1 MSSRFLDHLG
11 KRVLVFDGA
20 MGTATHDL
28 DLDTD
33 KDYWGCENCTDV
45 LALSR
50 ADAIQRIHEG
60 YLEAGADCVETN
72 TFGGMP
78 HVLAEFDLADRAEEL
93 CKAAAETARAACD
106 TYTTADKP
114 RFVIGS
120 LGPGTK
126 LGSLGQITWRELHDS
141 YKTAASGLIAGG
153 ADGLIIETCQDPMQ
167 VKAVINAC
175 LGAIEAHGKTPDDV
189 PILVSLTIETM
200 GTMLVG
206 ASIEAACSI
215 LRGYPIAGLSL
226 NCATG
231 PTEMAE
237 PLAFMSKHWDGPI
250 GCIPNAGLPVLVDGR
265 ADFPLRAGPFAEA
278 LSDFVDK
285 YGLSYV
291 GGCCGTTGE
300 HIRRLASKIDGRP
313 APSREIAPTA
323 AGSSSLFTP
332 TDHRQDNSMLLVG
345 ERCNASGS
353 RAFKKLLEEEDWEG
367 VVSLARKQVRE
378 GAHVLDV
385 NVDYAG
391 RDNAADMRTV
401 VARLAREV
409 DAPLMI
415 DSTQIKNFA
424 AGLEAAPGKCIINS
438 ANFENGEE
446 HFDAVCKLAKTHN
459 AALVIGTIDEDP
471 DNAMARTAERKLAIA
486 TRAIERATSL
496 HGLAVEDI
504 FIDPLVLPV
513 STGMDADRRSAAELV
528 EGTRRIAERYPTVQ
542 ITCGLSNASFG
553 LNPAARVVL
562 NSVLM
567 HELEEAGMTSAIA
580 HAAKIM
586 PLAKIDDEQRD
597 AALAVIYDKRHESVG
612 GTGLPEG
619 VTDTDFDP
627 LQHLIDLFVDVKS
640 IAETGPSLADMPLE
654 ERLRHHIIDGEKD
667 DLAASLDE
675 AMAKYT
681 PLAIINDHLLDGMKT
696 VGELFG
702 SGQMQLPFVLRSA
715 EVMKAA
721 VAHLEPHMDRVEG
734 QTKGTIVLATVKGD
748 VHDIGKNLVDI
759 ILTNNG
765 YTVHNLGI
773 KQPIG
778 AILDALDR
786 TGADAVGLSGLLVKS
801 VNVMEEN
808 LKELNERGIK
818 TPVLL
823 GGAALS
829 RSYAEGYLRDIYEG
843 TLLYGK
849 DAFEGLR
856 IMDHLAA
863 GDLDTIRAEITE
875 RQEKRSDAKK
885 AHDEQRAASSS
896 LAPASERAEVR
907 AASDA
912 TAVAEA
918 PARSDIARDNP
929 VPDAPFWG
937 SRIVEDIPLT
947 DVFAYINPTALFSV
961 QWQLKRGKKS
971 KADYERELEDVAKPV
986 FERLKR
992 QAVADGFLTPR
1003 VVYGYFPACSEGNDL
1018 VVLSPD
1024 GPDWKNAPE
1033 LERFTFPRQ
1042 STRRRLCISDFF
1054 RTREECEV
1062 LGKPDV
1068 LGLTCVTMGP
1078 KVSELAAELFKN
1090 NDYTEYLYVHGLGV
1104 ESAEALA
1111 ELWHRR
1117 MRQEL
1122 GFGHEDAA
1130 TKSELFQQKYRGSR
1144 YSFGYPA
1151 CPDMSDQDKLWR
1163 LIDPSRI
1170 GCELTENWQIDPEQS
1185 TSAIVVHHPEAKYFN
1200 A

>member
-1 MSSRFLDHLG
+1 MSSRFLDALAR
-11 KRVLVFDGA
+11 RVLVFDGA

-28 DLDTD
+28 DLDIE

-50 ADAIQRIHEG
+50 PDAIQQIHEG
-60 YLEAGADCVETN
+60 YLEAGADCVETD

-93 CKAAAETARAACD
+93 CRNAAEIARAACD
-106 TYTTADKP
+106 KHATDDKP

-126 LGSLGQITWRELHDS
+126 LGSLGQITWKELHDS
-141 YKTAASGLIAGG
+141 YKVAASGLAQGG
-153 ADGLIIETCQDPMQ
+153 ADALIIETCQDPMQ

-175 LGAIEAHGKTPDDV
+175 INALADLGKTPDDV

-206 ASIEAACSI
+206 ASIEAACTI
-215 LRGYPIAGLSL
+215 LKGYPIAGLSL

-237 PLAFMSKHWDGPI
+237 PLSYMSKHWSGPI

-285 YGLSYV
+285 YGLGYV

-300 HIRRLASKIDGRP
+300 HIRQLASKINGRA
-313 APSREIAPTA
+313 APTRDIIPTA
-323 AGSSSLFTP
+323 AASSSLFTP

-391 RDNAADMRTV
+391 RDNAADMKEIV
-401 VARLAREV
+401 SRLAREV
-409 DAPLMI
+409 DAPLMV
-415 DSTQIKNFA
+415 DSTQVKNFE

-471 DNAMARTAERKLAIA
+471 DQAMARTADRKLSIA
-486 TRAIERATSL
+486 SRAIDRATSV

-528 EGTRRIAERYPTVQ
+528 EGTRRIAEKYPTVQ

-580 HAAKIM
+580 HAGKIM
-586 PLAKIDDEQRD
+586 PLAKIEDEQRD

-612 GTGLPEG
+612 GTGLPDG
-619 VTDTDFDP
+619 ITDTGFDP

-667 DLAASLDE
+667 NLAESLEE
-675 AMAKYT
+675 AMTTYT

-721 VAHLEPHMDRVEG
+721 VAHLEPHMERVEG

-765 YTVHNLGI
+765 YTVHNIGI
-773 KQPIG
+773 KQPIS
-778 AILDALDR
+778 AILEALER
-786 TGADAVGLSGLLVKS
+786 TKADAVGLSGLLVKS

-808 LKELNERGIK
+808 LKELNERGIT

-863 GDLDTIRAEITE
+863 DKLDTIIGEMDE
-875 RQEKRSDAKK
+875 RREKRSDAKK
-885 AHDEQRAASSS
+885 AHDAA
-896 LAPASERAEVR
+896 RAEG
-907 AASDA
+907 AAPEPA
-912 TAVAEA
+912 AVAQLE
-918 PARSDIARDNP
+918 RSEITRDNP

-961 QWQLKRGKKS
+961 QWQIKRGKKS
-971 KADYERELEDVAKPV
+971 KDEHAREIEDVAKPV

-992 QAVADGFLTPR
+992 RALAEGFLTPKI
-1003 VVYGYFPACSEGNDL
+1003 VYGYFPCYSDGNDL
-1018 VVLSPD
+1018 VVLDPD
-1024 GPDWKNAPE
+1024 DLTTE
-1033 LERFTFPRQ
+1033 RERFTFPRQ
-1042 STRRRLCISDFF
+1042 TTRRRLCISDFF
-1054 RTREECEV
+1054 RTRAETEA

-1068 LGLTCVTMGP
+1068 LGMTCVTVGQ
-1078 KVSELAAELFKN
+1078 KVSEIAAELFKN
-1090 NDYTEYLYVHGLGV
+1090 DDYAEYLYLHGMGV

-1111 ELWHRR
+1111 ELWHKRI
-1117 MRQEL
+1117 RQEL
-1122 GFGHEDAA
+1122 GFGHEDA
-1130 TKSELFQQKYRGSR
+1130 TTMPELFQQKYRGSR

-1151 CPDMSDQDKLWR
+1151 CPDMSDQEKLWR